1 MHDLTVLELWQLFFH
16 FFGLSLLAVGGAI
29 TTTPDMHRTLV
40 TDNAWLSEAQFTDS
54 IALAQA
60 APGPNVLFVAVMG
73 WNVAGGWGVLAAL
86 GGILLP
92 STTLAL
98 WASRWQG
105 AHRKHPAVLAFTSGM
120 APITIGL
127 LFATSWLLIEPLLRG
142 LWQLPVDGS
151 ENGLTHAVVS
161 ALLFV
166 VSMVAMVWRKL
177 GPLALIG
184 LGAVVGAAMSIPV
197 KDWF

>member
-1 MHDLTVLELWQLFFH
+1 MTDFGPGQLWQLFLH

-29 TTTPDMHRTLV
+29 TTTPDMHRHLV
-40 TDNAWLSEAQFTDS
+40 TDKAWLTETQFTDS

-73 WNVAGGWGVLAAL
+73 WNVAGGWGVLATLA
-86 GGILLP
+86 GILLP

-98 WASRWQG
+98 WASRWQR
-105 AHRKHPAVLAFTSGM
+105 AHREHMAVRVFKDAM

-127 LFATSWLLIEPLLRG
+127 LLATAWLLVEPALRG
-142 LWQLPVDGS
+142 LWHTAQQTVFTAS
-151 ENGLTHAVVS
+151 VVS

-166 VSMVAMVWRKL
+166 FTVATMLRRQL
-177 GPLALIG
+177 GPLALIAV
-184 LGAVVGAAMSIPV
+184 GAVVGALQST
-197 KDWF
+197 WS

>member
-1 MHDLTVLELWQLFFH
+1 MHDLTVQELWQLFFH
-16 FFGLSLLAVGGAI
+16 FLSLSLLAVGGAI

-73 WNVAGGWGVLAAL
+73 WNVAAGWGVLAAL

-105 AHRKHPAVLAFTSGM
+105 AHRKHPVVLAFTSGM

-142 LWQLPVDGS
+142 LWQPPLEGP
-151 ENGLTHAVVS
+151 ENASTQATVS

-166 VSMVAMVWRKL
+166 VSMLAMVWRKL

-197 KDWF
+197 RDWF

>member
-1 MHDLTVLELWQLFFH
+1 MHDLTVQELWQLFFH
-16 FFGLSLLAVGGAI
+16 FLTLSLLAVGGAI

-142 LWQLPVDGS
+142 LWQLPVDGP
-151 ENGLTHAVVS
+151 ENGLTQAVVS
-161 ALLFV
+161 AVLFV
-166 VSMVAMVWRKL
+166 VTMLAMVWRKL

>member
-1 MHDLTVLELWQLFFH
+1 MHDLTFHELWQLFFH
-16 FFGLSLLAVGGAI
+16 FLSLSLLAIGGAI
-29 TTTPDMHRTLV
+29 TTTPEMHRTLV
-40 TDNAWLSEAQFTDS
+40 TENAWLSEAQFTDS

-86 GGILLP
+86 SGILLP

-98 WASRWQG
+98 WAARWQG
-105 AHRKHPAVLAFTSGM
+105 ANRKHPAVVAFTSGM

-127 LFATSWLLIEPLLRG
+127 LFATSWLLIEPQLRG
-142 LWQLPVDGS
+142 LWQRPVDAPDHTFTQAA
-151 ENGLTHAVVS
+151 LS
-161 ALLFV
+161 ALLFI

-184 LGAVVGAAMSIPV
+184 LGAAVGAAMTLPI
-197 KDWF
+197 KG

>member
-1 MHDLTVLELWQLFFH
+1 MHELAAQDLWALFFH

-29 TTTPDMHRTLV
+29 TTTADMHRTLV
-40 TDNAWLSEAQFTDS
+40 TDKAWLTETQFTDS

-73 WNVAGGWGVLAAL
+73 WNIAGGWGVVATLS
-86 GGILLP
+86 GILLP

-105 AHRKHPAVLAFTSGM
+105 ANRQHPAVLAFTSGM

-127 LFATSWLLIEPLLRG
+127 LLATSWLLLEPAVRT
-142 LWQLPVDGS
+142 LWLPS
-151 ENGLTHAVVS
+151 TRAPAHASSDATVN
-161 ALLFV
+161 ALLFTF
-166 VSMVAMVWRKL
+166 SMVAMLWRKL
-177 GPLALIG
+177 GPLALIA
-184 LGAVVGAAMSIPV
+184 LGAVVGATMAVPRTG
-197 KDWF
+197 WF

>member
-1 MHDLTVLELWQLFFH
+1 MDDFTASQLWQLFLH
-16 FFGLSLLAVGGAI
+16 FLGLSLLAVGGAI
-29 TTTPDMHRTLV
+29 TTTPDMHRYLV
-40 TDNAWLSEAQFTDS
+40 TDQAWLTETQFTDS

-73 WNVAGGWGVLAAL
+73 WNVAGSWGVLATLA
-86 GGILLP
+86 GILLP

-105 AHRKHPAVLAFTSGM
+105 AHREHIAARVFTGAM

-127 LFATSWLLIEPLLRG
+127 LLATAWLLVEPALRG
-142 LWQLPVDGS
+142 WWSGPLQTMPTQAL
-151 ENGLTHAVVS
+151 VS
-161 ALLFV
+161 ALLFAFTV
-166 VSMVAMVWRKL
+166 VTMLRRQL

-184 LGAVVGAAMSIPV
+184 VGAAVGATLTVWP
-197 KDWF
+197 